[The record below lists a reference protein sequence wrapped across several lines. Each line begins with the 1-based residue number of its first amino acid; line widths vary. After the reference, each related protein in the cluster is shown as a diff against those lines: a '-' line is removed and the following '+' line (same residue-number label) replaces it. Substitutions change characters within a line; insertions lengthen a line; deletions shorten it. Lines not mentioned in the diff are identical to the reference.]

1 MQMFKEYI
9 IRATRFFDFPARF
22 ILLLIMML
30 VVGNIIFRLL
40 GKPVDGSH
48 EWVGFL
54 TGISISLS
62 LAYCALREGHVSI
75 PILFDRLR
83 GRTRRCAE
91 LLLHLFSLCLLIIL
105 LRMIILYGNRMLAGG
120 HVGMNTGV
128 PLHYF
133 AYIIA
138 FGFFLYCLVVVYNIA
153 ENVEEMIK
161 Q

>member
-1 MQMFKEYI
+1 MKIFKEYI
-9 IRATRFFDFPARF
+9 IKATRLFDFPARF
-22 ILLLIMML
+22 IFLLIVLL

-62 LAYCALREGHVSI
+62 LAYCAIREGHVSI
-75 PILFDRLR
+75 SILFDRLR
-83 GRTRRCAE
+83 GRIRRCAE
-91 LLLHLFSLCLLIIL
+91 LLLNLFSMCLLIIL
-105 LRMIILYGNRMLAGG
+105 VQMIILYGNRMLAGG

-138 FGFFLYCLVVVYNIA
+138 FGFFVYSLVVVYNIVK
-153 ENVEEMIK
+153 NVEEMIK
-161 Q
+161 R